1 MKKYLI
7 TILLIGALF
16 TMNTAMAQ
24 KHRHNPKV
32 VNTTSVPDTMGI
44 EAYSDTTSTDTA
56 GVTSYPA
63 NYDDDWDDE
72 DVFVDHFSFKDLR
85 DLLGIGVG
93 GGLIAGLAIFLVM
106 LFLLAP
112 FLIIILIIYLIFR
125 NRRQRYQLAEKAM
138 ESGQQIPEELVRTE
152 QQSDEYLWKKGIKN
166 IFLGIGIAVL
176 CYSLGADPLSGIG
189 WLVSFYGIGQAV
201 IAKTS
206 INKFNKRNDDM
217 LPPSNDLH

>member
-44 EAYSDTTSTDTA
+44 EAYSDTTSADTA

-152 QQSDEYLWKKGIKN
+152 QQSDEYFWKKGIKN

-176 CYSLGADPLSGIG
+176 CYSLGADSLSGIG

>member
-56 GVTSYPA
+56 GVTSYPT

>member
-56 GVTSYPA
+56 GVTSYPT

-206 INKFNKRNDDM
+206 INKRNDDM